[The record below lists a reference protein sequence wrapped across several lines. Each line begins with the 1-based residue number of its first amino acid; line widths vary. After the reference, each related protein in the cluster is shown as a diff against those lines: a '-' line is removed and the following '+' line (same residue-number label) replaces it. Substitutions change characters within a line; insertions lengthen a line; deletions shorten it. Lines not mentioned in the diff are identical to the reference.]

1 MQCCTVP
8 FQARVARIVWIL
20 SVLIGFVGAGYL
32 VGRSISAWMSSPVMT
47 TITTHPIG
55 QLNFPTVTV
64 CPPKGSNTALNYD
77 LMRLKNRTLST
88 EDRDFLSKE
97 IKKAFVNEGHRRFVD
112 KMLFAA
118 NSDNLKQ
125 VFSGYHSVPKPYGK
139 DGFKISAWDSNGSLE
154 SARFGQEYRKED
166 YQTNK
171 EIRFVLDHPSGFELG
186 SLLGSKGSLVI
197 DLEVDTRQVEGWQEE
212 VSFLEGPRY
221 LPTR

>member
-1 MQCCTVP
+1 M
-8 FQARVARIVWIL
+8 L

-32 VGRSISAWMSSPVMT
+32 VGKSISAWMSSPVMT

-77 LMRLKNRTLST
+77 LMRLQNWTLST
-88 EDRDFLSKE
+88 DDRHFLRQDVN
-97 IKKAFVNEGHRRFVD
+97 KAFVNEGHRRFVD
-112 KMLFAA
+112 KMLLAA
-118 NSDNLKQ
+118 NSENLKQ

-139 DGFKISAWDSNGSLE
+139 EGFSTSAWDSNGSLE

-166 YQTNK
+166 YQASR
-171 EIRFVLDHPSGFELG
+171 EVRFVLDHPTGFELI
-186 SLLGSKGSLVI
+186 SLLGTKGSLVV
-197 DLEVDTRQVEGWQEE
+197 DLEVDTRQVDGWNEE

-221 LPTR
+221 LPKRL